1 MTLATYDVSSA
12 VYLARG
18 AEVNPNRPVFIGDVF
33 RDAPIPGVQADGMVV
48 VVAHP
53 CSFRLGADLA
63 GQLLVAAVTDAPKQ
77 GRGMWKRGLYDRAPL
92 PDLDGDGLWVA
103 HLDLLGRATTA
114 DLLATQRVA
123 VRRACRRQAAALAC
137 G

>member
-1 MTLATYDVSSA
+1 M
-12 VYLARG
+12 
-18 AEVNPNRPVFIGDVF
+18 
-33 RDAPIPGVQADGMVV
+33 
-48 VVAHP
+48 
-53 CSFRLGADLA
+53 
-63 GQLLVAAVTDAPKQ
+63 
-77 GRGMWKRGLYDRAPL
+77 

-123 VRRACRRQAAALAC
+123 CLSESGVNMLQQRLTFHLTRAE